1 MSELMVERREASRM
15 AGKVHCWTL
24 RMRLLRNYAGIK
36 TQAMTDAAAVLSS
49 CRSHGTPISWTG
61 NGIPMGWWFFES
73 RGDGSRA
80 DHCVGFFEL

>member
-1 MSELMVERREASRM
+1 MVERREASRM

-49 CRSHGTPISWTG
+49 CRSHGTPIYWA
-61 NGIPMGWWFFES
+61 GIES
-73 RGDGSRA
+73 RSGGSFLNHGGMGPIRTIA
-80 DHCVGFFEL
+80 SVFFEL

>member
-36 TQAMTDAAAVLSS
+36 TQVMTDAANVLVG
-49 CRSHGTPISWTG
+49 CKTP
-61 NGIPMGWWFFES
+61 
-73 RGDGSRA
+73 
-80 DHCVGFFEL
+80 